1 MQEDGYEK
9 QRMSEA
15 NLSAVDQQKDPKQDR
30 EALGERWEWVERSI
44 WTDRMLRSL
53 ERGIEGRKWFALI
66 DKVYRMANL
75 QSAFNQVWRNAGGAG
90 IDGQS
95 VKQFEAQEEQQLQ
108 QLSREL
114 KNGVYR
120 PAAVKRVWI
129 PKAGSTEKRPLGIPV
144 VRDRVAQ
151 TALRN
156 VIEPIF
162 ERDFAEQSYGFRPRR
177 ATKDALRRV
186 EELLNQAHHW
196 VVDADIKGYF
206 DSIPH
211 GKLTA
216 KVGAKISDGRILELI
231 ESYLKAGVMEQCKG
245 WEATNQGTPQ
255 GGVISPLLA
264 NIYLDELDWKI
275 ANAGMQMVRYAD
287 DFVVLC
293 SSQTQ
298 AQAALEL
305 ISQWI
310 QEAQLQLHPQ
320 KTKIIDATQPGGF
333 EFLGYHFERGHKWP
347 RHKSVLKVRASLRKQ
362 TGRTNGQSLEYTIAR
377 LNPILKGWYNYFRH
391 GKVHTLRSL
400 DGWVRGRLRS
410 MLRKRTKRKGKAK
423 GGPDHQRW
431 PNRFFEEAGLF
442 NLSTA
447 HAQGR

>member
-53 ERGIEGRKWFALI
+53 QRGIEGRKWFALI

>member
-1 MQEDGYEK
+1 
-9 QRMSEA
+9 MSEV

-30 EALGERWEWVERSI
+30 EALWGRWEWVERSI

-53 ERGIEGRKWFALI
+53 ERGIEGGKWFALV
-66 DKVYRMANL
+66 DKAYRIANL

-95 VKQFEAQEEQQLQ
+95 VKHFEAQEEQQLQ
-108 QLSREL
+108 QLSQEL
-114 KNGVYR
+114 KSGTYR
-120 PAAVKRVWI
+120 PTAVKRVWI

-177 ATKDALRRV
+177 GTKGALRRV

-211 GKLTA
+211 GKLMA

-231 ESYLKAGVMEQCKG
+231 ESYLKAGVMEPCKG
-245 WEATNQGTPQ
+245 WEATTQGTPQ

-293 SSQTQ
+293 TSQTQ

-305 ISQWI
+305 IGQWI

-347 RHKSVLKVRASLRKQ
+347 RHKSVLKVRETIRKQ
-362 TGRTNGQSLEYTIAR
+362 TGRTNGQSLECTIAR
-377 LNPILKGWYNYFRH
+377 LNPILRGWYNYFRH

-400 DGWVRGRLRS
+400 DSWIRGRLRS
-410 MLRKRTKRKGKAK
+410 ILRKRTKRKGKAK

-442 NLSTA
+442 TLSTA